1 MLKLWKPIAGQATST
16 HEDLFVQHYDHLLD
30 WALRLTNGDR
40 ERAEDLVQDAFV
52 QFTFIRPNL
61 SSIQNLEGY
70 LYGMLR
76 NLQLMDLR
84 RATHQRTESL
94 SLIDYDSA
102 ELGLKSRDVSLEIQT
117 RNELA
122 LICQYACQRKKTSKA
137 GSVLI
142 LRFFH
147 GYYPSE
153 IARVIQSSRPVV
165 SELIKV
171 ARNEARQFVE
181 NPGALGFMRN
191 ETETLPLAIDSGV
204 SHDQLLRQLRGTIFS
219 SRVGACFSSRALKAL
234 YETRQPIDGQTLAHL
249 VSCRQCLDGVNALL
263 GLPLLAERYPTD
275 MLSPDKPAKGGGG
288 GPSGGG
294 TTGGSSSSDVIK
306 KCRRRAKGV
315 FEHRPRELCVS
326 VNGDVQVW
334 QTVASEVTEQ
344 TVSLEVADEVNL
356 VEVSSEQGI
365 RLMLLEV
372 ETPIAGPVEQTASVE
387 LSEGR
392 FLQVSLDHSALRP
405 RLHMLYQN
413 PSFNE
418 VATTEESATE
428 ARGSSPTPGSPAPG
442 SPAGQPRWGGGGQPG
457 WGGAVREGLDEKVQG
472 SRFKKQERLAEAT
485 RLWRRLRRRRFDFA
499 LLLKPGTL
507 TALIALM
514 LIASLLIWKTR
525 GPAPAPIA
533 SDLLRQSSE
542 ADEAFF
548 ARTDTVI
555 HRTINLEERNVRQT
569 SSLSNAGEPNPRE
582 LIARRRIEVWHSAEK
597 GITARRLYDDKNNLI
612 AGDWR
617 RSDGVQT
624 LYHHGARPQLQIRN
638 PQSAIRNFDDVWR
651 EDVGAKDF
659 IQMIGNAQAARVEEL
674 ASTYLITYVGNE
686 SSAGSGLVR
695 ASLVVSKA
703 DLHATELTLVLN
715 LREYR
720 FVEASFERHSPAT
733 VAPSVFEPESELL
746 STAKPE
752 TLNLKPETNSS
763 PLPLTA
769 LPRTVATAALEVQV
783 LTLLQQAGA
792 DLGEQV
798 GVTRTPEGALYIK
811 GLVDT
816 DQRKNEI
823 LHALEPVR
831 HNAAVKIDIST
842 AAEALARQ
850 KRQPTDTAG
859 SALVQVESANGK
871 IPVYSDLHR
880 YLSARGVSEV
890 DIDGEA
896 SRIAIRAS
904 ARARLSLQ
912 HAWALKRIAQRFS
925 LEDLRT
931 LDPQARERWLG
942 LVRAHASAI
951 QREDSMLRAELQ
963 PIFQTTSAGAKT
975 GELDLNSDA
984 ALIQSIQH
992 LFDLCVANDSTV
1004 RAAFTVSADSSS
1016 GAAVKAPQFWHAL
1029 ADAEKLAAR
1038 ISRQ

>member
-1 MLKLWKPIAGQATST
+1 MLKLWKPIPGQATST
-16 HEDLFVQHYDHLLD
+16 HEDLFVQHYDRLLD

-76 NLQLMDLR
+76 NLHLMDLR

-153 IARVIQSSRPVV
+153 IALVIQSSRPVV

-181 NPGALGFMRN
+181 KPDSLSFMRS
-191 ETETLPLAIDSGV
+191 EAEAAQLAIDSGV
-204 SHDQLLRQLRGTIFS
+204 GHDRLLHQLRATIFS
-219 SRVGACFSSRALKAL
+219 SRIGECLSSRALKGL
-234 YETRQPIDGQTLAHL
+234 YESRQPIDSQILDHL
-249 VSCRQCLDGVNALL
+249 VSCPQCLDAVNALL

-294 TTGGSSSSDVIK
+294 TTGGLSLSDVIK

-334 QTVASEVTEQ
+334 QTVASEITEQ
-344 TVSLEVADEVNL
+344 TVSLEVAEEVNL

-372 ETPIAGPVEQTASVE
+372 ETPVAGPVEQSASVE

-392 FLQVSLDHSALRP
+392 VLQVSLDHSALRP
-405 RLHMLYQN
+405 RLHMLYQD
-413 PSFNE
+413 PSFNG
-418 VATTEESATE
+418 VSAAE
-428 ARGSSPTPGSPAPG
+428 GGAHPVQSPMSNVQRPAPG
-442 SPAGQPRWGGGGQPG
+442 EDLDGNGERRPSDGHPG
-457 WGGAVREGLDEKVQG
+457 IVARFGEAWLKLKRGFGFGHWTLDIGL
-472 SRFKKQERLAEAT
+472 
-485 RLWRRLRRRRFDFA
+485 LW
-499 LLLKPGTL
+499 KPGTV

-514 LIASLLIWKTR
+514 LIASLLMWKNR

-533 SDLLRQSSE
+533 SELLRQSTAAEE
-542 ADEAFF
+542 AVF
-548 ARTDTVI
+548 ARTDTVL
-555 HRTINLEERNVRQT
+555 HRTINLEERQIDCGLRIADCRFSTAVSPPT
-569 SSLSNAGEPNPRE
+569 GK
-582 LIARRRIEVWHSAEK
+582 LIARQRIEVWHSAAK

-624 LYHHGARPQLQIRN
+624 LYHHAARPQLQLGPNQRPEI
-638 PQSAIRNFDDVWR
+638 PLSFDSVWQQDVS
-651 EDVGAKDF
+651 AKDF
-659 IQMIGNAQAARVEEL
+659 TQVIGNIQAAKVEEL

-686 SSAGSGLVR
+686 SSAGNGLVR
-695 ASLVVSKA
+695 ASLVISKA
-703 DLHATELTLVLN
+703 DLHASELTIVV
-715 LREYR
+715 REREASRQFLEYH
-720 FVEASFERHSPAT
+720 FTEASFERHSPST
-733 VAPSVFEPESELL
+733 VAPSVFEPDAVLL
-746 STAKPE
+746 SSLEPEIRNSKPE
-752 TLNLKPETNSS
+752 TIS
-763 PLPLTA
+763 PLPLSP
-769 LPRTVATAALEVQV
+769 LPLAASPALEVEM
-783 LTLLQQAGA
+783 LTLLRQAGA

-798 GVTRTPEGALYIK
+798 GVTRTLEGSLYIK

-816 DQRKNEI
+816 DERKNEI

-842 AAEALARQ
+842 AAEAVARQ
-850 KRQPTDTAG
+850 RRQPAG
-859 SALVQVESANGK
+859 TSGSDVVQVESADSK
-871 IPVYSDLHR
+871 IPVYSDLRR
-880 YLSARGVSEV
+880 YLSARGVSEG
-890 DIDGEA
+890 DIDAES
-896 SRIAIRAS
+896 SRIAIRVS
-904 ARARLSLQ
+904 ARARLALQ
-912 HAWALKRIAQRFS
+912 HAWALKRIAERFS

-931 LDPQARERWLG
+931 LDPQARERWLA
-942 LVRAHASAI
+942 LVREHASAI

-963 PIFQTTSAGAKT
+963 PIFQTTSAGSKT
-975 GELDLNSDA
+975 SDSDLNGDA

-1004 RAAFTVSADSSS
+1004 RAAFTVSADSSR
-1016 GAAVKAPQFWHAL
+1016 GAAIKSQQFWNSI
-1029 ADAEKLAAR
+1029 ADAERLAAR
-1038 ISRQ
+1038 ISNQ